1 MACLVCTETRN
12 TMRYFIIAG
21 EASGDLHAAAL
32 MRELKKVDAQAEFC
46 FMGGDLMLAQGGKLV
61 QHYKHTAFM
70 GFVRVLMNFR
80 KVLISFDVCKKALV
94 EFNPDA
100 VVLVD
105 FPGFNLP
112 MAKFVKQKLHKT
124 VLYYIPP
131 KIWAWKE
138 GRIRQIKKYVDRVF
152 AILPFEPEFYRK
164 HNYDV
169 KYTGNPTVE
178 QIEKS
183 KPGLP
188 DFEDFI
194 KQNNL
199 TAKPVIALL
208 PGSRRQEIAACLP
221 IMLQAASRFR
231 GHQIVISGA
240 PGIETSVYSPYVN
253 QTKIS
258 VLFNQTHSLVK
269 HSKIAVVNSG
279 TATLETAILGTP
291 QVVVYHV
298 KFGKL
303 ALLAKKLFLKVKY
316 ISLVNLIAG
325 HEVVKELVA
334 SDFTVQN
341 LQNEMGKLI
350 EKPENIQTMHEG
362 YALLADKIGK
372 MPSAETTARKIFD
385 VLKKEGESLK
395 R

>member
-1 MACLVCTETRN
+1 
-12 TMRYFIIAG
+12 MRYFLIAG

-32 MRELKKVDAQAEFC
+32 MRELKMVDAQAEFC

-70 GFVRVLMNFR
+70 GFSRVLMNSR
-80 KVLISFDVCKKALV
+80 KVLKSFDVCKKALID
-94 EFNPDA
+94 FNPDA

-112 MAKFVKQKLHKT
+112 MAKFVKQKLHKP
-124 VLYYIPP
+124 VFYYIPP

-138 GRIRQIKKYVDRVF
+138 GRIRQIKKYVDKVF

-164 HNYDV
+164 HNYEV
-169 KYTGNPTVE
+169 EFTGNPTVE
-178 QIEKS
+178 QIEKI
-183 KPGLP
+183 KQNLP
-188 DFEDFI
+188 DFEEFI
-194 KQNNL
+194 RQNNL
-199 TAKPVIALL
+199 TSKPVIALL
-208 PGSRRQEIAACLP
+208 PGSRRQEITACLP
-221 IMLQAASRFR
+221 VMLQAASSF
-231 GHQIVISGA
+231 GEYQIIISGA
-240 PGIETSVYSPYVN
+240 PGIESSFYTLYVN
-253 QTKIS
+253 ETKIP

-269 HSKIAVVNSG
+269 HSIIAVVNSG
-279 TATLETAILGTP
+279 TATLETALIGTP

-341 LQNEMGKLI
+341 LQTEMGKLI

-362 YALLADKIGK
+362 YALLAEKSGK
-372 MPSAETTARKIFD
+372 MPSAKTTARKIFD
-385 VLKKEGESLK
+385 ILKKDSEG
-395 R
+395 

>member
-1 MACLVCTETRN
+1 
-12 TMRYFIIAG
+12 MRYFLIAG

-32 MRELKKVDAQAEFC
+32 MRELKMVDAQAEFC
-46 FMGGDLMLAQGGKLV
+46 FMGGDLMLEQGGKLV

-70 GFVRVLMNFR
+70 GFSRVLMNFN
-80 KVLISFDVCKKALV
+80 KVLKSFDLCKKVLV

-112 MAKFVKQKLHKT
+112 MAKFVKQKLHKP
-124 VLYYIPP
+124 VFYYIPP

-138 GRIRQIKKYVDRVF
+138 GRIRQIKKYVDKVF
-152 AILPFEPEFYRK
+152 TILPFEPEFYRK
-164 HNYDV
+164 HDYEV
-169 KYTGNPTVE
+169 EYTGNPTVE

-188 DFEDFI
+188 DFEEFI

-208 PGSRRQEIAACLP
+208 PGSRRQEITACLP
-221 IMLQAASRFR
+221 IMLQAASNF
-231 GHQIVISGA
+231 GDYQIIISGA
-240 PGIETSVYSPYVN
+240 PGIETSFYTPYVN
-253 QTKIS
+253 ETKIP

-269 HSKIAVVNSG
+269 NSKIAVVNSG

-303 ALLAKKLFLKVKY
+303 ALLVKKLFLKVKY

-334 SDFTVQN
+334 ADFTVQN
-341 LQNEMGKLI
+341 LQTEMGKLI

-362 YALLADKIGK
+362 FALLADKLGK
-372 MPSAETTARKIFD
+372 MPSAETTARKIYSI
-385 VLKKEGESLK
+385 LKNEGGV
-395 R
+395 

>member
-1 MACLVCTETRN
+1 
-12 TMRYFIIAG
+12 MRYFLIVG

-32 MRELKKVDAQAEFC
+32 MRELKNVDAKAEFC
-46 FMGGDLMLAQGGKLV
+46 FMGGDLMQSQGGKLV

-70 GFVRVLMNFR
+70 GFVRVLKNFR
-80 KVLISFDVCKKALV
+80 KVLKSFDVCKKALIY
-94 EFNPDA
+94 FNPDA

-112 MAKFVKQKLHKT
+112 MAKFVKKKLHQP
-124 VLYYIPP
+124 VFYYIPP

-138 GRIRQIKKYVDRVF
+138 GRIKQIIKYVDKVY

-164 HNYDV
+164 HNYEV
-169 KYTGNPTVE
+169 EYTGNPTVE

-183 KPGLP
+183 KQGLP
-188 DFEDFI
+188 DFEEFI
-194 KQNNL
+194 TQNNL

-208 PGSRRQEIAACLP
+208 PGSRRQEITACLP
-221 IMLQAASRFR
+221 IMLQAATIF
-231 GHQIVISGA
+231 GEYQMIISGA
-240 PGIETSVYSPYVN
+240 PGIEASFYTPFVN
-253 QTKIS
+253 KTKIP

-269 HSKIAVVNSG
+269 LSRIAVVNSG
-279 TATLETAILGTP
+279 TATLETALLGTP

-303 ALLAKKLFLKVKY
+303 ALIAKKLFLKVKFV
-316 ISLVNLIAG
+316 SLVNLIAG

-341 LQNEMGKLI
+341 LQTEMSKLLNHS
-350 EKPENIQTMHEG
+350 ENIQTMLDG
-362 YALLADKIGK
+362 YALLADKSGK

-385 VLKKEGESLK
+385 FLKISL
-395 R
+395 

>member
-1 MACLVCTETRN
+1 
-12 TMRYFIIAG
+12 
-21 EASGDLHAAAL
+21 
-32 MRELKKVDAQAEFC
+32 
-46 FMGGDLMLAQGGKLV
+46 
-61 QHYKHTAFM
+61 M
-70 GFVRVLMNFR
+70 GFSRVLMNFN
-80 KVLISFDVCKKALV
+80 KVLKSFDLCKKVLV

-112 MAKFVKQKLHKT
+112 MAKFVKQKLHKP
-124 VLYYIPP
+124 VFYYIPP

-138 GRIRQIKKYVDRVF
+138 GRIRQIKKYVDKVF
-152 AILPFEPEFYRK
+152 TILPFEPEFYRK
-164 HNYDV
+164 HDYEV
-169 KYTGNPTVE
+169 EYTGNPTVE

-188 DFEDFI
+188 DFEEFI

-208 PGSRRQEIAACLP
+208 PGSRRQEITACLP
-221 IMLQAASRFR
+221 IMLQAASNF
-231 GHQIVISGA
+231 GDYQIIISGA
-240 PGIETSVYSPYVN
+240 PGIETSFYTPYVN
-253 QTKIS
+253 ETKIP

-269 HSKIAVVNSG
+269 NSKIAVVNSG

-303 ALLAKKLFLKVKY
+303 ALLVKKLFLKVKY

-334 SDFTVQN
+334 ADFTVQN
-341 LQNEMGKLI
+341 LQTEMGKLI

-362 YALLADKIGK
+362 FALLADKLGK
-372 MPSAETTARKIFD
+372 MPSAETTARKIYSI
-385 VLKKEGESLK
+385 LKNEGGV
-395 R
+395 